1 MEPDPGDAA
10 TQAHNVAPPDAGG
23 EAVRLKA
30 DAAYS
35 DLKERIGGM
44 RSGGATYQEIADSLN
59 DEGHTTQRGKPWT
72 HVAVLRVCKRYGIA
86 A

>member
-1 MEPDPGDAA
+1 MIFLAA
-10 TQAHNVAPPDAGG
+10 TAICNVAPPDAGG

-30 DAAYS
+30 DDAYS

-72 HVAVLRVCKRYGIA
+72 RVAVLRVCKRYGIA